1 MICAFG
7 TMYDELNGNALH
19 TNCLFIE
26 LAVARTGA
34 ETGEGFGLSISI
46 SLSARGL
53 VIELA
58 LQ

>member
-26 LAVARTGA
+26 LAAARTWPEAEAEAGA
-34 ETGEGFGLSISI
+34 G
-46 SLSARGL
+46 AR
-53 VIELA
+53 A
-58 LQ
+58 FN

>member
-26 LAVARTGA
+26 LAAARTGA
-34 ETGEGFGLSISI
+34 GEGLGLSISI

>member
-26 LAVARTGA
+26 LAAARTQAGA
-34 ETGEGFGLSISI
+34 EAG
-46 SLSARGL
+46 AR
-53 VIELA
+53 A
-58 LQ
+58 FN